1 MKFEEQKKSL
11 FENVFIKILSCLVI
25 SFSEK
30 HSEKFLKN
38 RRFFFKIQLQLSIKY
53 FNSKIDERFQ
63 ENKNAI
69 KVKKIKRKTCQL
81 FEK

>member
-1 MKFEEQKKSL
+1 MKKYIVKFEEQKKSL
-11 FENVFIKILSCLVI
+11 FVHKNFILPSD
-25 SFSEK
+25 
-30 HSEKFLKN
+30 KFFWKTLKN
-38 RRFFFKIQLQLSIKY
+38 RRFKIQLQLSIKY

-69 KVKKIKRKTCQL
+69 KVKKIKRKICQL

>member
-1 MKFEEQKKSL
+1 MKKYIMKFEEQKKSL
-11 FENVFIKILSCLVI
+11 FVHKNFILPSD
-25 SFSEK
+25 
-30 HSEKFLKN
+30 KFFWKTLKN
-38 RRFFFKIQLQLSIKY
+38 RSSFLKIQLQLSIKY